1 MGTAVC
7 CKAPAVIE
15 LCFISLLTV
24 QSKLWGASFPCRKQ
38 RNDEGEKKKK
48 GKAKPTCF
56 LFLFPPPPAL
66 LYFFSVPQ
74 LFGSSC
80 NLSRNT
86 SAGSAAFGSPGI

>member
-38 RNDEGEKKKK
+38 RNNEGEKKK
-48 GKAKPTCF
+48 GKSKAH
-56 LFLFPPPPAL
+56 LFPVFISPTPCLAL
-66 LYFFSVPQ
+66 FF
-74 LFGSSC
+74 
-80 NLSRNT
+80 
-86 SAGSAAFGSPGI
+86 

>member
-38 RNDEGEKKKK
+38 RNNEGKKKKK
-48 GKAKPTCF
+48 GKSKAH
-56 LFLFPPPPAL
+56 LFPVFISPTPCLAL
-66 LYFFSVPQ
+66 FF
-74 LFGSSC
+74 
-80 NLSRNT
+80 
-86 SAGSAAFGSPGI
+86 